1 MREQGSLFIEVIVA
15 CAVLVIFAMT
25 ALSNGLALYREA
37 ALEYEVQ
44 RLLSDIRYM
53 REISRTTE
61 SWPRYMEV
69 KEAYQLPMRRQAKMQ
84 FRHGGYTMLAGSV
97 IRGSH
102 DFLPG
107 IVLTGRFATSSRDG
121 MALTFGD
128 DGLLATPCTMLLY
141 MEGHPQSARKL
152 ILSAGGRCRVQRSI
166 K

>member
-1 MREQGSLFIEVIVA
+1 
-15 CAVLVIFAMT
+15 
-25 ALSNGLALYREA
+25 
-37 ALEYEVQ
+37 
-44 RLLSDIRYM
+44 
-53 REISRTTE
+53 
-61 SWPRYMEV
+61 MEV

-128 DGLLATPCTMLLY
+128 DGFWRR
-141 MEGHPQSARKL
+141 HARCCSTWRG
-152 ILSAGGRCRVQRSI
+152 IRNRHASSS
-166 K
+166 